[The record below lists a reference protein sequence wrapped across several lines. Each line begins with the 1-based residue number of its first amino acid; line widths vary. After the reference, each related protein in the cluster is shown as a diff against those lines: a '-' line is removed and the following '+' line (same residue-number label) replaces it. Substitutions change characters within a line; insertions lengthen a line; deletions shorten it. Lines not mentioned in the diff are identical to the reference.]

1 MFDKGFSVEKLS
13 PIALNLWVQLVI
25 SPSLLKRRHSIKR
38 FLILRK
44 RFFDRVHDTL
54 TFLQVRA
61 ILFARHVNI
70 HQEIEVAGGDES
82 RRGLDPFE
90 PVVSIP
96 AEIIQ
101 FV

>member
-1 MFDKGFSVEKLS
+1 VGTTRYFAEFAEK
-13 PIALNLWVQLVI
+13 ALLNKTLFNFE
-25 SPSLLKRRHSIKR
+25 KA
-38 FLILRK
+38 
-44 RFFDRVHDTL
+44 FFDRAHDTL
-54 TFLQVRA
+54 TCWQVRA